1 MWFKDVQKLRREIDL
16 MGLIKI
22 KKSEWLNGVWKV
34 KKKQIDLEAQEIRVL
49 IGIMEVKKFKKD
61 DWLMRIWISNG
72 ADLINWSHVI

>member
-1 MWFKDVQKLRREIDL
+1 